1 MLSPAVIIRAAP
13 AGSTTSRRGVAKSAA
28 YLGEGGASAL
38 GLDGDGL
45 GPALE
50 DLVNVLLA
58 ELGPLVLLVHD
69 GAVGAA
75 SQQVL
80 DLLLGEL
87 LLLRRLVGDRRK
99 EEEG

>member
-1 MLSPAVIIRAAP
+1 MM
-13 AGSTTSRRGVAKSAA
+13 SRRVTKSAA
-28 YLGEGGASAL
+28 QHLGEGGASAF

-50 DLVNVLLA
+50 DLVDVLLA
-58 ELGPLVLLVHD
+58 ELRPLVLLVHD

-87 LLLRRLVGDRRK
+87 LLCRLVGDEQK
-99 EEEG
+99 EES